1 MTAPYAPPVDQLLA
15 FGEAKRQDVEHWND
29 YRSLGFDVE
38 HVPELIRMAIDP
50 ELHGA
55 DGDSAEVWAPLP
67 AWRTLGQL
75 RAVEALRPLLN
86 LMAELE
92 HDDWLLEEV
101 PDVGGL
107 IGPQAIPVLS
117 EFLGESERDRYARV
131 AAGHGLERIGTLW
144 PEARD
149 ACVAA
154 LTTQLEHFLEDDP
167 TFNGFLVGYLV
178 DLDAKEALPTIGR
191 AFAMDCVDISI
202 GGDLEDVEIEL
213 GVRVHRDTPPKLP
226 PWMKSMR
233 RAVSRVIQQ
242 KEREAAARAK
252 RKKKAAKATRRKNR
266 R

>member
-1 MTAPYAPPVDQLLA
+1 MTTPYVPPVHQLLA
-15 FGEAKRQDVEHWND
+15 LGEAKRQDVEHWHD

-38 HVPELIRMAIDP
+38 HVPELIRMATDP
-50 ELHGA
+50 GLHGA
-55 DGDSAEVWAPLP
+55 DGDSPEVWAPLH
-67 AWRTLGQL
+67 AWRALGQL
-75 RAVEALRPLLN
+75 RAVEAVRPLLY

-101 PDVGGL
+101 PDIGGL
-107 IGPQAIPVLS
+107 VGPQAIPVLS

-144 PEARD
+144 PEARGT
-149 ACVAA
+149 CVAA
-154 LTTQLEHFLEDDP
+154 LTAQLERFAEDDS
-167 TFNGFLVGYLV
+167 TLNGFLIGYLV
-178 DLDAKEALPTIGR
+178 DLDAKDALPTIGR
-191 AFAMDCVDISI
+191 AFAADCVDISI

-213 GVRVHRDTPPKLP
+213 GVRAHRDTPPKMP

-242 KEREAAARAK
+242 KDREAAARAR
-252 RKKKAAKATRRKNR
+252 RKKKAAKAARRKNR

>member
-1 MTAPYAPPVDQLLA
+1 MTTTYAAPVDQLLA
-15 FGEAKRQDVEHWND
+15 LGEAKRQDIEHWRD
-29 YRSLGFDVE
+29 YRSLGFDVQ
-38 HVPELIRMAIDP
+38 HVPELIRMATDP

-55 DGDSAEVWAPLP
+55 EGDSPEVWAPLH
-67 AWRTLGQL
+67 AWRALGQL

-86 LMAELE
+86 LMAEME

-107 IGPQAIPVLS
+107 VGPQAIPVLS
-117 EFLGESERDRYARV
+117 EFLGQSEPDRYARV

-154 LTTQLEHFLEDDP
+154 LMTQLEHFSEDDP
-167 TFNGFLVGYLV
+167 TLNGFLIGYLV
-178 DLDAKEALPTIGR
+178 DLEAKEALPTIGR
-191 AFAMDCVDISI
+191 AFAADCVDISI

-213 GVRVHRDTPPKLP
+213 GVRAHRDTPPKMP
-226 PWMKSMR
+226 PWMKSMH
-233 RAVSRVIQQ
+233 RAVSRVTQQ
-242 KEREAAARAK
+242 KDREAAARAK
-252 RKKKAAKATRRKNR
+252 RKKKAAKASRRKNR